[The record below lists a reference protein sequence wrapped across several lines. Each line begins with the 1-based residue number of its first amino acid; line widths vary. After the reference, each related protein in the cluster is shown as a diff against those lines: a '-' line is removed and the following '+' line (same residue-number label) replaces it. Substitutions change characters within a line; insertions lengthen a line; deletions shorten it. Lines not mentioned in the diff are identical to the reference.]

1 MFYLGVILL
10 IAGIRDGRSQ
20 ECSSGFSK
28 KVYTF
33 IAHSQELVEGEV
45 LGKVEFHKCEG
56 SQVTFHTTDSSFR
69 VMFDGT
75 VCATESLRLLEKHC
89 FVAIATEEKLGSQW
103 ASDIEVSVTELLKEV
118 VSEAQYVAS
127 PDVEVSGQ
135 ESKVPFPR
143 PRSVGHKI
151 WKRHWERS
159 PIRVPE
165 NQRGSFPKKLVQ
177 VRSNSYKE
185 GTVLYSITGPGAD
198 ETPVSVFVIDR
209 KTAWLSVT
217 QSLDRE
223 EIQEYRILVHITS
236 ESGEKLE
243 DPQELVFKVVDQN
256 DNPPQFTQ
264 KGFTGF
270 VQEGAEPGTSVM
282 QVNATDSDDPDLD
295 NALIGYAILNQEP
308 KEPTSKMF
316 NINKETGVISVE
328 MTGLDREKVGEYK
341 LMVQAAD
348 VEGIGL
354 ATTATVII
362 TVTDSGTQFEPNLSC
377 NISETSSPLTT
388 HVLNM
393 AQGIPA
399 RNMKLTVS
407 QLEGTA
413 ETQNWKLLKSGLTN
427 SDGRCP
433 GLLTLDQFSAG
444 TYKMQFETAEY
455 WKGLGLTSFYPYVEI
470 VFSTMDPS
478 QKYHVPL
485 LLSPFS
491 YSTYRGS

>member
-264 KGFTGF
+264 KVFTGF
-270 VQEGAEPGTSVM
+270 VQEGAEPGTAVM

-328 MTGLDREKVGEYK
+328 MTGLDRE
-341 LMVQAAD
+341 
-348 VEGIGL
+348 
-354 ATTATVII
+354 
-362 TVTDSGTQFEPNLSC
+362 SC